1 MASGRLRRLGIFQH
15 RDNLFRK
22 KSIQKTFLAI
32 IAVVL
37 LKRIFFT
44 DITNALRGINKYESE
59 IESETKFEIE
69 SETKF
74 EPLLTDDTEGEWKR
88 ELLGRLDAVR
98 KKCGV
103 LCSINDKESLD
114 KHLARVQNTMDYE
127 FPHHL
132 EAPVNCRRLF
142 ELEEI
147 DTAHATIPEK
157 PPNELE
163 PFYTLNGLVGV
174 DIKTIYRNIYL
185 ESDKTNVWT
194 EEGIDTLIQ
203 GYKTSQLKGA
213 TYGPEPVLRL
223 FQLMKESRVLKE
235 KSVLVIGSEQ
245 PWLESAALAAGATK
259 VTTLEYSAIESWHP
273 RIETMTPK
281 EFRAGYLNGNLT
293 NDTYDSVLS
302 YSSLEHSELG
312 RYGDALNPWGDILT
326 VAMAWCVTKD
336 DGLLMVDVPSG
347 QDRIHWNAHRY
358 YGKYRWALLTINWT
372 PLTPMPPKISTHG
385 TRLFQKIP
393 QK

>member
-1 MASGRLRRLGIFQH
+1 
-15 RDNLFRK
+15 
-22 KSIQKTFLAI
+22 LAI
-32 IAVVL
+32 VVVVV

-44 DITNALRGINKYESE
+44 DTNTLWGVIKYESE

-114 KHLARVQNTMDYE
+114 KHLVRVPNTTDYE
-127 FPHHL
+127 FPQHL

-147 DTAHATIPEK
+147 DAADATIPEK

-163 PFYTLNGLVGV
+163 PFYTLDGLVGV

-185 ESDKTNVWT
+185 ESGKTKVWT
-194 EEGIDTLIQ
+194 EEEIKTLIQ
-203 GYKTSQLKGA
+203 GYKTGQLKGA
-213 TYGPEPVLRL
+213 TYGPGLALRL
-223 FQLMKESRVLKE
+223 YQTMKESMDLKE
-235 KSVLVIGSEQ
+235 KSVLVIGSEL
-245 PWLESAALAAGATK
+245 PWLESAALAAGAAK
-259 VTTLEYSAIESWHP
+259 VTTLEYSAIESRHP
-273 RIETMTPK
+273 MIETMTPK
-281 EFRAGYLNGNLT
+281 EFRSGYLNGNLT
-293 NDTYDSVLS
+293 ADTYDSVLS
-302 YSSLEHSELG
+302 YSSLEHSGLG

-336 DGLLMVDVPSG
+336 DGSLMVDVPSG
-347 QDRIHWNAHRY
+347 QDKIHWNAHRY
-358 YGKYRWALLTINWT
+358 YGKYRWALLTINWA
-372 PLTPMPPKISTHG
+372 PLTPMSSTISNHG
-385 TRLFQKIP
+385 TRLFKKIP